1 MKDSNFLINLF
12 LRYDS
17 KFFEPSILARIF
29 NLISQYAKK
38 FEHTGLFSIVQSLTS
53 RFIEKNIRQD
63 DWEGYGQFLK
73 KREIRD
79 IIVTFNKK
87 PMNGFKMLKK
97 LLSEPL

>member
-12 LRYDS
+12 IRYDS

-38 FEHTGLFSIVQSLTS
+38 FENSLEGLYGIVQSLAS
-53 RFIEKNIRQD
+53 RFIEKNMRQD
-63 DWEGYGQFLK
+63 DWDGYGQFLK

-97 LLSEPL
+97 LLG